1 MAKYVVY
8 FTFGTIVDF
17 DKDIDIIGEDIQTE
31 FTDKEFDRIVSTAFK
46 KLDMSCPIENV
57 DSIERLEEWK

>member
-8 FTFGTIVDF
+8 FSFGATVDF
-17 DKDIDIIGEDIQTE
+17 DKDIDIIGEDIQNK
-31 FTDKEFDRIVSTAFK
+31 FTDKEFEEIVSRAFK
-46 KLDMSCPIENV
+46 KLDMSCPLENV